1 MDKLLQNAGDLPA
14 SARSAVESLMGHAL
28 RDDQPVYIVALDTMA
43 EPPVEQRR
51 QAWADLQEIMAEMQD
66 VVQQSGITPEELE
79 RVIDE
84 ECDQV
89 RYGKK

>member
-14 SARSAVESLMGHAL
+14 SARSAVESLMGHTL
-28 RDDQPVYIVALDTMA
+28 RDDQPVYIVALDA
-43 EPPVEQRR
+43 AKEPPAQQRR
-51 QAWADLQEIMAEMQD
+51 EAWADLQEIMAEMQAS
-66 VVQQSGITPEELE
+66 VLQSGISPEELD

-84 ECDQV
+84 ECEEV